1 MYTRIEKAFSKPGVD
16 PWSHG
21 GGQLSHHTPKGG
33 MREGL
38 SGMEELHLRTLYIP
52 LVPQL
57 TYWLKGQGMSHKG
70 TCIAREWNGDKAYG
84 DDRE

>member
-1 MYTRIEKAFSKPGVD
+1 
-16 PWSHG
+16 
-21 GGQLSHHTPKGG
+21 